1 MGRTPGSKMAL
12 EANTAKTETG
22 IDPGTRTQIAEGEN
36 QLSLRTCLLAVT
48 RAPNL
53 MSHTK

>member
-1 MGRTPGSKMAL
+1 MGRTPGSKMTL